1 MDKKALNIK
10 KTFYKTKK
18 NTQNKKN
25 KNGKQMSRR
34 MLSVVFTLLMTFLL
48 TSFIVI
54 GYVAS
59 YIISFTN
66 GKVAID
72 LNLYKADQSQTS
84 FIYAYDKNGKEV
96 EYAQLHGEENRV
108 LVSLD
113 KMNKYLPQAF
123 ICLEDKRFETHK
135 GVDWYRFLGVIT
147 KYNFDQGASTI
158 TQQLIKNLTGE
169 KDVTVVR
176 KFNEII
182 FALNLEKHYSKDI
195 ILETYLNTLYLGNS
209 CYGVE
214 TAAETYFG
222 KNVSELNLAECAS
235 IAAITQAPFTFD
247 PLYNP
252 ENNKKRQEYCLSEM
266 LSQGA
271 INQEEYNSAITYKM
285 IYTNSPGYVA
295 KVTDEKPVEE
305 KSEFQSFYVDFVI
318 DNVIKDLMA
327 KYGDTVQQATN
338 KIYYGGLKI
347 YAAVDV
353 DVQKSLEDVYY
364 NRIAFPKQVDT
375 ATNPAIQSAMTVMDY
390 KGRVVGIIGKAG
402 PKVGN
407 RCLNRAADSPRQ
419 PGSSIKP
426 LATYGPAIELNYIN
440 WSTMI
445 INYGFPYQGMKL
457 WPQNA
462 DGTPGSGK
470 EVTVQYALQ
479 NSLNTVAARIVVDI
493 LTPKTCMDY
502 VQNKFHISTII
513 PEKDAFAA
521 PMTVGALTKGVTTLD
536 MAAAYAAF
544 GNGGIYYK
552 PFCYSKVTAKDGKE
566 ILLET
571 KSVGEQIISPETA
584 DVMCELL
591 QTVKTKDFGVGG
603 NVRKFQIFA
612 KTGSTD
618 SFKDRWT
625 IGGTP
630 YYVGAVWYGYDKP
643 KYIPGSYPNPAGKVL
658 IEVFDRIHKGLV
670 VKKFEKSG
678 LTVQKKYCLV
688 SGLIANDYCKT
699 TAMGWYK
706 ISNIP
711 ETCTTCTGSVVD
723 VIDGIINQINPNET
737 TTSDSSAIE
746 DFFNNIFN

>member
-252 ENNKKRQEYCLSEM
+252 ENNKKR
-266 LSQGA
+266 
-271 INQEEYNSAITYKM
+271 
-285 IYTNSPGYVA
+285 
-295 KVTDEKPVEE
+295 
-305 KSEFQSFYVDFVI
+305 
-318 DNVIKDLMA
+318 
-327 KYGDTVQQATN
+327 
-338 KIYYGGLKI
+338 
-347 YAAVDV
+347 
-353 DVQKSLEDVYY
+353 
-364 NRIAFPKQVDT
+364 
-375 ATNPAIQSAMTVMDY
+375 
-390 KGRVVGIIGKAG
+390 
-402 PKVGN
+402 
-407 RCLNRAADSPRQ
+407 
-419 PGSSIKP
+419 
-426 LATYGPAIELNYIN
+426 
-440 WSTMI
+440 
-445 INYGFPYQGMKL
+445 
-457 WPQNA
+457 
-462 DGTPGSGK
+462 
-470 EVTVQYALQ
+470 
-479 NSLNTVAARIVVDI
+479 
-493 LTPKTCMDY
+493 
-502 VQNKFHISTII
+502 
-513 PEKDAFAA
+513 
-521 PMTVGALTKGVTTLD
+521 
-536 MAAAYAAF
+536 
-544 GNGGIYYK
+544 
-552 PFCYSKVTAKDGKE
+552 
-566 ILLET
+566 
-571 KSVGEQIISPETA
+571 
-584 DVMCELL
+584 
-591 QTVKTKDFGVGG
+591 
-603 NVRKFQIFA
+603 
-612 KTGSTD
+612 
-618 SFKDRWT
+618 
-625 IGGTP
+625 
-630 YYVGAVWYGYDKP
+630 
-643 KYIPGSYPNPAGKVL
+643 
-658 IEVFDRIHKGLV
+658 
-670 VKKFEKSG
+670 
-678 LTVQKKYCLV
+678 
-688 SGLIANDYCKT
+688 
-699 TAMGWYK
+699 
-706 ISNIP
+706 
-711 ETCTTCTGSVVD
+711 
-723 VIDGIINQINPNET
+723 
-737 TTSDSSAIE
+737 
-746 DFFNNIFN
+746 